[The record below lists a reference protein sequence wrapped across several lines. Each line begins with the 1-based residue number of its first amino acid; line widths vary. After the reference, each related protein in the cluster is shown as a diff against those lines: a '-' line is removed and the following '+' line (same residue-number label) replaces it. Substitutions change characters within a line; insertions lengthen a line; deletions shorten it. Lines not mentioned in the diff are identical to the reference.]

1 MAGPG
6 GRLNRDQGLTA
17 RPIYV
22 PVSFMKIQRQ
32 FEQLRKLRELQR
44 LGMTVAEDL
53 HARAKVEKDPTKLV
67 ELTDA
72 FLLVGEEV
80 REAIALE
87 AKLARDLDAALPD
100 PGSRPCRRRRGP
112 VPRLVAGPPNPTR
125 H

>member
-1 MAGPG
+1 
-6 GRLNRDQGLTA
+6 
-17 RPIYV
+17 
-22 PVSFMKIQRQ
+22 MKIQRQ

-53 HARAKVEKDPTKLV
+53 HARARMEKDPKKLI
-67 ELTDA
+67 ELTDT
-72 FLLVGEEV
+72 FLLVGEEI
-80 REAIALE
+80 RQAIALE
-87 AKLARDLDAALPD
+87 AKLARNLDAALPD